1 MGSRATEIRKGQVLE
16 HNDDLFVITEY
27 EHRTPGNLR
36 SIIQIKIK
44 SLTTGQVLSQ
54 RLSASDTV
62 DVAFLDRKKA
72 EYLYQESNGDFV
84 FMEAET

>member
-36 SIIQIKIK
+36 GFVQVKMRNMR
-44 SLTTGQVLSQ
+44 TGSHITERFASNQSVETAWLDTRKAILSVIV
-54 RLSASDTV
+54 SA
-62 DVAFLDRKKA
+62 
-72 EYLYQESNGDFV
+72 
-84 FMEAET
+84 